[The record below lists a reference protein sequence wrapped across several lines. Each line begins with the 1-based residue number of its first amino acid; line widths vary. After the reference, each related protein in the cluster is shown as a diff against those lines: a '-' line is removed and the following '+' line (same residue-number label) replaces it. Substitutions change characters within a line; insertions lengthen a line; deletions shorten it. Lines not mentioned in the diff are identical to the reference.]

1 MPLLVALGLFAAAM
15 PARAGDPYKLHS
27 DFLWFVSGHG
37 INLSGLVE
45 GGESPFATTK
55 FASPEDGPPPKAHVK
70 IDDIRA
76 SVARLQTSGEHVVPA
91 GYGPGPNAD
100 LIAASILARLGGEVD
115 AREIELTVGIDLATG
130 DERTLVRVV
139 RDGRVFEPEG
149 VETASNRFLPLYSIG
164 QDRVRIHFKSD
175 GRYRPPIDR
184 TALVPFGSRKG
195 QAFGVNRNINSIMP
209 TNLLTRAIAQAP

>member
-1 MPLLVALGLFAAAM
+1 M
-15 PARAGDPYKLHS
+15 PARAGDSYKLQS

-37 INLSGLVE
+37 INLSEIVD

-55 FASPEDGPPPKAHVK
+55 FASPEDGPPPKARVK

-76 SVARLQTSGEHVVPA
+76 SVARLQTSGEHIVPA

-100 LIAASILARLGGEVD
+100 LVAANILARLGGEVD
-115 AREIELTVGIDLATG
+115 AREIELTVGIDLTTG
-130 DERTLVRVV
+130 DERTLVRVI
-139 RDGRVFEPEG
+139 RDGRLFEPEG
-149 VETASNRFLPLYSIG
+149 TETVSNRFLPLYSVG

-184 TALVPFGSRKG
+184 TALAPFSSRKG
-195 QAFGVNRNINSIMP
+195 RAFGFNRNTNLSLP
-209 TNLLTRAIAQAP
+209 TNLLTRAMGPVP

>member
-1 MPLLVALGLFAAAM
+1 MVALGLFAAAM

-37 INLSGLVE
+37 INLSGIVD

-70 IDDIRA
+70 IDNIRA
-76 SVARLQTSGEHVVPA
+76 SVARLQTPGEHVIPA

-100 LIAASILARLGGEVD
+100 LVAASILARLGGEVD
-115 AREIELTVGIDLATG
+115 AREIELTVGVDLATG
-130 DERTLVRVV
+130 DERTLVRVI

-149 VETASNRFLPLYSIG
+149 AETVANRFLPLYSIG

-184 TALVPFGSRKG
+184 TALVPFGSPKR
-195 QAFGVNRNINSIMP
+195 QALGLNRNINSVLP
-209 TNLLTRAIAQAP
+209 ANLLTRAIVPTP